1 MRTIQRV
8 MVVDPSPESHAHMRR
23 VLSKAPLFI
32 VAETGYGPGA
42 INVAMAKRPA
52 IIVISLE
59 APTEQAL
66 RTLRADLPDAEIIG
80 YAGEANRTLL
90 QEALS
95 AGANDVLRA
104 PITGDALMATLRGP
118 ASRLASNQARTAP
131 PRGPQAGTGQ
141 SGTGQSDTAQSDTG
155 QSAAGQSD
163 TARAD
168 HEMPSAARTRAEI
181 LTVYSVKGGVGVSTL
196 AANLATA
203 IASQTQARVL
213 TIDLDLRFGDIGTVV
228 DLTPEFSLAD
238 LATVDDLD
246 REIFARA
253 TTPHE
258 SGVDFLLAPAHPT
271 DWLPVSADRLRTI
284 VEFAARLYDYVILDA
299 PSDLDDTAATA
310 IELADRTLLVT
321 SFDRTSVFATAR
333 VAQMLGGAAGMAE
346 RIRLVLN
353 EVQEERAMEPALI
366 RDTVGL
372 EVYASIPFDAAVI
385 AASESGRAVVTGSGH
400 SRAALAM
407 HALAGDLG
415 GYMPQARPAGTRDRL
430 VQWAGGSGRPR
441 TPTDAPRPRAR
452 SQA

>member
-1 MRTIQRV
+1 MSTIQRV
-8 MVVDPSPESHAHMRR
+8 MVVDPRPESHAHMRR
-23 VLSKAPLFI
+23 MLSKAPLFI

-59 APTEQAL
+59 APTEQALRTL

-141 SGTGQSDTAQSDTG
+141 SGTGQSDTA
-155 QSAAGQSD
+155 
-163 TARAD
+163 RAD

-181 LTVYSVKGGVGVSTL
+181 LTVYSVKDGVGVSTL

-271 DWLPVSADRLRTI
+271 NWLPVSADRLCTI

-353 EVQEERAMEPALI
+353 EVQEERAMEPVLI

-385 AASESGRAVVTGSGH
+385 AASERGRPVVTGSGH